1 MYIDT
6 NTIVAAASVIT
17 ALTVIFS
24 IIFAIYKWYL
34 RQNQQDKE
42 IKQVKDEQCMICYG
56 LLACLNGLKQLGAN
70 GQVTEAHNR
79 LEKHINKT
87 AHDVE

>member
-24 IIFAIYKWYL
+24 LIFAIYKWYL

-42 IKQVKDEQCMICYG
+42 IKLVKDEQCMICYG